1 MYRLLLMMLSVIC
14 IGCTNDVEE
23 VRRQTRDT
31 LFPVSSTRN
40 VEMLYS
46 DSARLRSRIR
56 APQRDTYLG
65 EKEYVEFP
73 EGLQVLFYESDG
85 SEGGQL
91 KARYAISY
99 TKQDKMIARNDVQL
113 WNKEGKKLNT
123 EELIWD
129 QKSGRIYSEKFSKIT
144 SAEEVIYGDGFE
156 SNQDF
161 SSYRIVKIRGIV
173 TLKE

>member
-1 MYRLLLMMLSVIC
+1 MVRLLISGMLLALTA
-14 IGCTNDVEE
+14 CTNDVEE

-56 APQRDTYLG
+56 APRRDTYLG
-65 EKEYVEFP
+65 EKEYIEFP
-73 EGLQVLFYESDG
+73 EGIQVLFFEADGKES
-85 SEGGQL
+85 GQL

-99 TKQDKMIARNDVQL
+99 SKEDRMIARNDVQM
-113 WNKEGKKLNT
+113 WNAEGKKLNT

-129 QKSGRIYSEKFSKIT
+129 QKSGRIFSEKFSKIT
-144 SAEEVIYGDGFE
+144 SREEVIYGDGFE

-173 TLKE
+173 TLQE